1 MQALETNYTDSIR
14 TLKEKND
21 KMIKQARSVRAEKV
35 NEVSEKSELEQLFID
50 CIEEVRKE
58 VMRRRFRNE
67 VANRKAQ
74 RLSLRSST
82 TATLRSSVDQ
92 QNVVSDK
99 EALEFEQ
106 SLHKLSLLSRQR
118 VKSEDFTAR
127 DRFIILDLF
136 VNNEKTLLK
145 IYEALFPP
153 RATGVNAN
161 TQ

>member
-1 MQALETNYTDSIR
+1 METNYTDSIR

-74 RLSLRSST
+74 RLSLRSNT

-92 QNVVSDK
+92 
-99 EALEFEQ
+99 
-106 SLHKLSLLSRQR
+106 
-118 VKSEDFTAR
+118 
-127 DRFIILDLF
+127 
-136 VNNEKTLLK
+136 
-145 IYEALFPP
+145 
-153 RATGVNAN
+153 
-161 TQ
+161 